1 MTNDYRLTTQDM
13 PILTQLDQD
22 FKEAMKARDAFR
34 LDAVKMLRS
43 ALKYREIEKMKPLDE
58 AEVIDVLAREVKK
71 LKDALEQFRA
81 GGRADLSEKTER
93 EIALI
98 EGYLPKALT
107 EDEIKA
113 IVGDKIMFA
122 GEVTT
127 KDFGRIM
134 KEVAVET
141 KGRADGATVSR
152 LVKEALGG

>member
-1 MTNDYRLTTQDM
+1 M